1 MSRSFYIEDE
11 LWIQVDRLVKAGYAK
26 NISQFVKEAV
36 KMAVVSYMKD
46 ERFLTVADYERL
58 KRRHILL
65 ANECRVLFRQIKR
78 RGEIYDKL
86 YALAQNCG
94 LEFTSYSNL
103 GEVVPKMVE
112 KWDEA
117 KEHLHLF
124 ITLLELVK
132 EKVEVEAK
140 LEAYRRDFSIGRNR

>member
-36 KMAVVSYMKD
+36 KTAVVSYMKD

-94 LEFTSYSNL
+94 LEFTSNSHTGL
-103 GEVVPKMVE
+103 LLTQKAALTASLI
-112 KWDEA
+112 K
-117 KEHLHLF
+117 HQLF
-124 ITLLELVK
+124 FMMHDLV
-132 EKVEVEAK
+132 
-140 LEAYRRDFSIGRNR
+140 F